1 MHSSDDMTGN
11 PWPHD
16 MQVGVEEC
24 WPPLIYLL
32 FVRSAWR
39 LDIDAVPRLD
49 SEPDPGSSHRPEELD
64 VDAARRRWLAEWQRA
79 WTHFDPPSVRVST
92 PDETTQ
98 HLLDTLTDDELW
110 QATSTW
116 PSDFWDA
123 GIDREACER
132 WRSSMAAPLGDLPE
146 NRVVP
151 ALAEARRAGLTTVIQ
166 MPYIGSFAL
175 RINQEHLVVSPT
187 TRNDP
192 DLYGRALES

>member
-1 MHSSDDMTGN
+1 MRFSDDVPGN
-11 PWPHD
+11 PWPRD

-32 FVRSAWR
+32 FVRSAWH
-39 LDIDAVPRLD
+39 LDIEAVPRLD
-49 SEPDPGSSHRPEELD
+49 SEPDPGRSHRPENLD
-64 VDAARRRWLAEWQRA
+64 VDAAGRRWLAEWHRA

-123 GIDREACER
+123 GVDRAACDR
-132 WRSSMAAPLGDLPE
+132 WRSSMAAPLSALPE
-146 NRVVP
+146 NQVVP
-151 ALAEARRAGLTTVIQ
+151 ALTRAWRTGLTTIIQ